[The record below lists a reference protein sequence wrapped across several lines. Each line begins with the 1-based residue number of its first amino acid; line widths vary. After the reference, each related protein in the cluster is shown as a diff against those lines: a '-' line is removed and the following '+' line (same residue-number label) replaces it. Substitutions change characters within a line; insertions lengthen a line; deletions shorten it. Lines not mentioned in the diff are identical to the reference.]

1 MNCVSSRPYQKWDCS
16 YTCLSKKGNSFLNKI
31 WIIWLRTDS
40 STWTGTSSPIWL
52 RSFGASRWFK
62 NESGLKSDYV
72 TKKCTRPITELNKPL
87 IFPFNSRGF
96 QTFRMYYVRM
106 YFIQYQASLKPLWLY
121 DIFILFVALLGEL
134 VWSGLI

>member
-1 MNCVSSRPYQKWDCS
+1 MTSDWLIYVNWYKFTYMVEKY
-16 YTCLSKKGNSFLNKI
+16 SF
-31 WIIWLRTDS
+31 T
-40 STWTGTSSPIWL
+40 
-52 RSFGASRWFK
+52 FGGPRWFK